1 MERYGYGKFLRITSC
16 IQRFLQ
22 NYNIL
27 QLERK
32 SGPLATK
39 ELESSEIL
47 WVRTIQTK
55 TQDTPKFK
63 DDTEKLNFQLD
74 KIHRIYICKDHITGD
89 YPIYIPSNTMM
100 SKKLIAHANLKTL
113 HVGSG
118 IHNERGQRKI
128 LDSKVTSA
136 HKMCKSQVG
145 CKRFRVVACPAP
157 AVGDLLLDQ
166 TNGSRQFQVI
176 GINFAGPL
184 IYIRSEKQEEK
195 AYILVYSCNLTQAV

>member
-74 KIHRIYICKDHITGD
+74 KIRRIYICKGHITGD
-89 YPIYIPSNTMM
+89 YPIYIPSNTLM
-100 SKKLIAHANLKTL
+100 SKNTLVAHAHLKTFTWGVGYTVREVRERFWIQKL
-113 HVGSG
+113 HQLTKCVN
-118 IHNERGQRKI
+118 HKW
-128 LDSKVTSA
+128 DVKVFEWYHA
-136 HKMCKSQVG
+136 Q
-145 CKRFRVVACPAP
+145 PQQLEIY
-157 AVGDLLLDQ
+157 LLTKQMAQD
-166 TNGSRQFQVI
+166 
-176 GINFAGPL
+176 NF
-184 IYIRSEKQEEK
+184 K
-195 AYILVYSCNLTQAV
+195 

>member
-1 MERYGYGKFLRITSC
+1 MERYGCGKFLRITSC

-27 QLERK
+27 KLERQ

-47 WVRTIQTK
+47 WVKTIQTK
-55 TQDTPKFK
+55 IQDTPKFK

-74 KIHRIYICKDHITGD
+74 KIRRIYICKGHITGD
-89 YPIYIPSNTMM
+89 YPIYIPSNTLMN
-100 SKKLIAHANLKTL
+100 KNTLVAHAHLKTL

-118 IHNERGQRKI
+118 LHSERGQRKI

-136 HKMCKSQVG
+136 RKMCKSQVG
-145 CKRFRVVACPAP
+145 CKRFRVVPCPAP
-157 AVGDLLLDQ
+157 AVGDLPLDQ
-166 TNGSRQFQVI
+166 TNGSR
-176 GINFAGPL
+176 
-184 IYIRSEKQEEK
+184 
-195 AYILVYSCNLTQAV
+195 

>member
-27 QLERK
+27 KLERQ

-47 WVRTIQTK
+47 CVKTIQTK
-55 TQDTPKFK
+55 IQDTQKFK

-74 KIHRIYICKDHITGD
+74 KIRRIYICKGHITGD
-89 YPIYIPSNTMM
+89 YPTYIPSNTLM
-100 SKKLIAHANLKTL
+100 SKNTLVAHAHLKTL

-118 IHNERGQRKI
+118 LHSERGQRKI

-145 CKRFRVVACPAP
+145 CERFRVVPCPAP
-157 AVGDLLLDQ
+157 AVGDLPLDQ
-166 TNGSRQFQVI
+166 TNGSR
-176 GINFAGPL
+176 
-184 IYIRSEKQEEK
+184 
-195 AYILVYSCNLTQAV
+195 